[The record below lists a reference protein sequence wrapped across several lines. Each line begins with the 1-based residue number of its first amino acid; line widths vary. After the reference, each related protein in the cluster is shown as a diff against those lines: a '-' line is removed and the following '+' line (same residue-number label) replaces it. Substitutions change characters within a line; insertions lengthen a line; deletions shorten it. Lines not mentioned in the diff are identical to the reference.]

1 MISKKDLKDYE
12 FYSIEEYYDYL
23 VDSKI
28 NGKFTQVKELIHD
41 LSPTQKKDAIDYL
54 DGIYYPQDEH
64 VEYVQDLIIKSF

>member
-12 FYSIEEYYDYL
+12 YDSIEQYYDML
-23 VDSKI
+23 VESKL
-28 NGKFTQVKELIHD
+28 NGQFSQLKEQIKE